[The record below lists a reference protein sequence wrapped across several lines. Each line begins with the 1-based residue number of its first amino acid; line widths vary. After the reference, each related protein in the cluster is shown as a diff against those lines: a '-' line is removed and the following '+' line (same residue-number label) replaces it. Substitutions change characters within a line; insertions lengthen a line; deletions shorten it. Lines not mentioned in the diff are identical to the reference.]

1 MSWGGEVGPDCY
13 HSIGDLANAIALVL
27 PLAQQVL
34 GEADWRTLDAAFAEN
49 RDPLTGHPPS
59 HEYEQLFSRIVRTAP
74 APIGLGEA

>member
-1 MSWGGEVGPDCY
+1 MNTYKSLKQAAADGR
-13 HSIGDLANAIALVL
+13 A
-27 PLAQQVL
+27 AQQVR